1 MHLVKILADY
11 EEYSEYENIFT
22 GNKRAEYSTQDLNKR
37 IQDFVADSFKGVKF
51 RKDYQESSNEALQA
65 FDSGSDASPKAY

>member
-1 MHLVKILADY
+1 MVKILADY

-51 RKDYQESSNEALQA
+51 KKDY
-65 FDSGSDASPKAY
+65 